1 MNPAQLRFSANI
13 SMLFC
18 ERPFLERIAAASA
31 AGFDAV
37 ECHYPYAFDRSDI
50 RARLEDA
57 GLVMNGLNTA
67 PGGEREFGL
76 AALPGREEEFARA
89 MDQALEWSV
98 ALGASTIHVMA
109 GCPAPQDRAWALD
122 TYLQNLERACAMA
135 RGAPVDLLIE
145 PINKYDRPGY
155 FLSRSDEAADIIADL
170 RAANLKMM
178 FDVYHVQ
185 IMEGDLL
192 RRLERH
198 RAVIGHIQFASI
210 PHRREP
216 DEGEVAYP
224 AIFEA
229 IADMGWD
236 RWVAAEYRP
245 RAHTEDG
252 LAWLAAA
259 RAR

>member
-1 MNPAQLRFSANI
+1 MNHARLRFSANI

-18 ERPFLERIAAASA
+18 ERPFMERIAAAAA

-37 ECHYPYAFDRSDI
+37 ECHFPYAFDRAGI
-50 RARLEDA
+50 RARLADS
-57 GLVMNGLNTA
+57 GLAMNGINTA
-67 PGGEREFGL
+67 AGGERDFGL
-76 AALPGREEEFARA
+76 AALPGREDDFARA
-89 MDQALEWSV
+89 MDQALEWAD

-122 TYLQNLERACAMA
+122 TYLHNLERACAMA
-135 RGAPVDLLIE
+135 KGAPVDLLIE

-155 FLSRSDEAADIIADL
+155 FLSRLDEAADIIADL
-170 RAANLKMM
+170 RCSNLRLM

-198 RAVIGHIQFASI
+198 RAEIGHIQVASV

-216 DEGEVAYP
+216 DEGEVAYA
-224 AIFEA
+224 AIFDA
-229 IADMGWD
+229 LAAMGWEK
-236 RWVAAEYRP
+236 WIAAEYKP
-245 RAHTEDG
+245 REKTEDG
-252 LAWLAAA
+252 LGWLAAA
-259 RAR
+259 RR